1 MERWYAILY
10 VVLYGESP
18 ASKEARVGNSP
29 ITITAYPNGRT
40 DLMLARPE
48 LLNRVDDDLRDA
60 LIDALRSVS
69 NDGSTRAV
77 VLGAEG
83 KVFSAGG
90 DMAMMKAK
98 HGDLQAIH
106 RGTDAGRRLIE
117 TLFDTPVPVVAAVQ
131 GHAVGLGSTL
141 VLACDAVVATRGV
154 KIVDSHVAIGLV
166 AGDGGAVM
174 WPSALGM
181 IKAKRHL
188 LTGDPL
194 LAEDAAVLGVVTDL
208 VETPDEVLPTA
219 RALADRIATLPPL
232 AVQGTKRA
240 LNHIMR
246 LRAQEVLELS
256 FAYEAETMSSQD
268 LLEGIDA
275 FTEKRTPNYMGR

>member
-1 MERWYAILY
+1 M
-10 VVLYGESP
+10 GTT
-18 ASKEARVGNSP
+18 P
-29 ITITAYPNGRT
+29 IRITSHPNGRT
-40 DLMLARPE
+40 DLILARPD

-60 LIDALRSVS
+60 LIEALRSVA

-98 HGDLQAIH
+98 HGDLAAIH

-117 TLFDTPVPVVAAVQ
+117 TIFDTPVPVVAAVQ
-131 GHAVGLGSTL
+131 GHAIGLGSTL
-141 VLACDAVVATRGV
+141 VLACDAVVAARGV
-154 KIVDSHVAIGLV
+154 RIVDSHVAIGLV

-174 WPSALGM
+174 WPAAMGM
-181 IKAKRHL
+181 VKAKRHL

-194 LAEDAAVLGVVTDL
+194 LAEDAEMLGVVTDL
-208 VETPDEVLPTA
+208 VDAPEDVLPTA
-219 RALADRIATLPPL
+219 QALADRIAALPPL

-240 LNHIMR
+240 LNHVMR
-246 LRAQEVLELS
+246 LRAHEVLELS

-275 FTEKRTPNYMGR
+275 FTEKRSPKYTGR

>member
-1 MERWYAILY
+1 M
-10 VVLYGESP
+10 SQP
-18 ASKEARVGNSP
+18 P
-29 ITITAYPNGRT
+29 ITITAHANGRT
-40 DLMLARPE
+40 DLLLARPE
-48 LLNRVDDDLRDA
+48 LLNRVDDELRDA
-60 LIDALRSVS
+60 LIDALRSVA

-77 VLGAEG
+77 VLGSEG

-98 HGDLQAIH
+98 HGDLSAIH
-106 RGTDAGRRLIE
+106 RGTDAGRRLID
-117 TLFDTPVPVVAAVQ
+117 TIFDTPVPVVAAVQ

-141 VLACDAVVATRGV
+141 VLACDAVVAARGV
-154 KIVDSHVAIGLV
+154 RIVDSHVAIGLV

-174 WPSALGM
+174 WPAAMGM
-181 IKAKRHL
+181 VKAKRHL

-194 LAEDAAVLGVVTDL
+194 LAEDAATLGVVTDL
-208 VETPDEVLPTA
+208 VDAPADVLPAA
-219 RALADRIATLPPL
+219 RALADRIAVLPPL

-240 LNHIMR
+240 LNHVMR
-246 LRAQEVLELS
+246 LRAHEVLELS

-275 FTEKRTPNYMGR
+275 FMEKRTPKYKGR

>member
-1 MERWYAILY
+1 M
-10 VVLYGESP
+10 
-18 ASKEARVGNSP
+18 GNSP

-40 DLMLARPE
+40 ELMLARPE

-60 LIDALRSVS
+60 LIDALRSLS
-69 NDGSTRAV
+69 NDGSTRVV

-117 TLFDTPVPVVAAVQ
+117 TIFDTPVPVVAAVQ
-131 GHAVGLGSTL
+131 GHAIGLGSTL
-141 VLACDAVVATRGV
+141 VLACDAVVASRGV
-154 KIVDSHVAIGLV
+154 RIVDSHVAIGLV

-194 LAEDAAVLGVVTDL
+194 LAEDAAALGVVTDL
-208 VETPDEVLPTA
+208 VDTPDEVLPTA

-240 LNHIMR
+240 LNHVMR

-275 FTEKRTPNYMGR
+275 FMEKRTPKYKGC